1 MMMRE
6 NSIWAGMGFGAM
18 MALCS
23 PASAGVLT
31 FTFAPNGT
39 SPSLAGP
46 GSAVTANGISVGS
59 YLTAVVQPD
68 FTFTVH
74 QFLPVTAFTLNRA
87 AVTAP
92 GLGSSYGLYFE
103 ITGSGVQPPGS
114 ITYSTV
120 NFALKAD
127 PGNLDGLPVAT
138 PSSTTFTNTGATGA
152 ADDITLA
159 TGSLSSANLGFN
171 PATGVRNAHYVETF
185 AVASGES
192 GFFAAPLFDASVLLD
207 IALTTN
213 PNTYTSVPGANGTT
227 VNYVNGAFGTVQFVP
242 EPGSMMLLFSAV
254 AGLFINWRRR
264 V

>member
-1 MMMRE
+1 MRE

-159 TGSLSSANLGFN
+159 SRPSPLPRERAVSSPRRCLTPRCYSTSRSQPTRILTLRCQGPTGRRLITSTAPSGPCSSF
-171 PATGVRNAHYVETF
+171 P
-185 AVASGES
+185 SQ
-192 GFFAAPLFDASVLLD
+192 
-207 IALTTN
+207 
-213 PNTYTSVPGANGTT
+213 VP
-227 VNYVNGAFGTVQFVP
+227 
-242 EPGSMMLLFSAV
+242 
-254 AGLFINWRRR
+254 
-264 V
+264 